1 MPRDLEQGFQIGD
14 WEVYP
19 ARGVLRRGDQEEMPE
34 PKVFKLLVALAA
46 RDGDVATKE
55 DLVEEV
61 WDGYPVGD
69 DSITRCVAQL
79 RKHLGDEGKTY
90 VKTLTRRGYRLDVPV
105 LPMHTDTSVTPDS
118 RADATRLLNQ
128 GRLWIVI
135 AAIVVTL
142 FITLTP
148 TDIFWPDDSVDSIA
162 VLPFDN
168 LSGDDADQYRVS
180 GFKVELVQSLHHLQG
195 ISVKHGRVT
204 YPDLEVS
211 EIAELLD
218 VDAVLFGELQRNGSM
233 LKITYRI
240 AHGSTGEVIAAGEVE
255 GDVGEEFALQEE
267 MAFHIRAEILG
278 EPAQQ
283 LISSSRHPN
292 SEAYDR
298 YMRGLFLLERR
309 GRGRTGNLDAAID
322 LFEQAI
328 ELDPEFGPAYLS
340 LATAIVLLPDYH
352 NAPLEESHARALEV
366 LDRGIAADDAMS
378 DAASA
383 VYGFVHHK
391 QKEWALAEQ
400 AYKRATTATIVD
412 SNAFNWYSLMLGSVG
427 RLEDA
432 LEQIRTA
439 QEIDPSSVI
448 INTRLGMIYTWLG
461 DSRNAIEYLDR
472 ASQLDASWE
481 MHMLGR
487 TLLLAREGRLEE
499 AAAMF
504 DAGVTLAGG
513 HTEWLEVFFEA
524 LEDPDKTDAALA
536 TIDKAFADPVMD
548 PRINV
553 IVRTVLGDT
562 DGAMSVAMTLS
573 ESDAF
578 LEMEFLFA
586 PELQSLREHPDFI
599 TLTDRLGISEYWQAN
614 GCVWNNDRVSC

>member
-1 MPRDLEQGFQIGD
+1 MSRELDKGFQIGD

-19 ARGVLRRGDQEEMPE
+19 ARGVLRRGDREEMPE
-34 PKVFKLLVALAA
+34 PKVFQLLIALAA

-79 RKHLGDEGKTY
+79 RKHLGEQGKAY

-105 LPMHTDTSVTPDS
+105 ELIGQDVPETPDA
-118 RADATRLLNQ
+118 RAAATSLVNQ
-128 GRLWIVI
+128 GRLWMVI
-135 AAIVVTL
+135 AAVVVTL
-142 FITLTP
+142 IIAFTP
-148 TDIFWPDDSVDSIA
+148 TDIFWPDGRVESIA
-162 VLPFDN
+162 VLPFEN

-180 GFKVELVQSLHHLQG
+180 GIKVELVQSLHHLPD

-204 YPDLEVS
+204 YPGLEVS

-218 VDAVLFGELQRNGSM
+218 VDAVLFGELQRYGSM

-240 AHGSTGEVIAAGEVE
+240 AHGSNGEVVAAGEVE

-267 MAFHIRAEILG
+267 MAFHIRSEILG

-292 SEAYDR
+292 SDAYDR
-298 YMRGLFLLERR
+298 YMRGLFLLEHR
-309 GRGRTGNLDAAID
+309 GRGRAGNLETAID

-328 ELDPEFGPAYLS
+328 EMDPEFGLAYLS
-340 LATAIVLLPDYH
+340 LASAYVLLPDYL
-352 NAPLEESHARALEV
+352 NAPLQESHEQALEI
-366 LDRGIAADDAMS
+366 LDRGIAADDAIS

-383 VYGFVHHK
+383 VIGYVYHK
-391 QKEWALAEQ
+391 QRQWALAEQ
-400 AYKRATTATIVD
+400 AYQRATTAAVVD
-412 SNAFNWYSLMLGSVG
+412 SNAFNWYSLMLAGVG

-439 QEIDPSSVI
+439 QRIDPSSVI
-448 INTRLGMIYTWLG
+448 INTRMGMIYTWLG
-461 DSRNAIEYLDR
+461 DSANATEFLDR
-472 ASQLDASWE
+472 ASQLDASME

-487 TLLLAREGRLEE
+487 TLLLSREGRLQE
-499 AAAMF
+499 AATMF
-504 DAGVTLAGG
+504 DAGVSQVGG
-513 HTEWLEVFFEA
+513 NTEWLAVFFEA
-524 LEDPDKTDAALA
+524 LEDPDKIDAALA
-536 TIDKAFADPVMD
+536 EIDRAFADPVMD

-553 IVRTVLGDT
+553 IIRTVLGDV
-562 DGAMSVAMTLS
+562 DGAMDIAMTLA
-573 ESDAF
+573 EPGVF
-578 LEMEFLFA
+578 HEMDFLFT
-586 PELQSLREHPDFI
+586 PELRSLRGHEDFL
-599 TLTDRLGISEYWQAN
+599 TLMDRLAVVEYWEAN